1 MQQCAVV
8 SFRQSVSQKNRG
20 MGVLGVKMQEV
31 SFVVLLYFIKDMM
44 EIANDF
50 DFISLMP
57 ELKLAASE

>member
-1 MQQCAVV
+1 M
-8 SFRQSVSQKNRG
+8 
-20 MGVLGVKMQEV
+20 GVKMQEV